1 MPYGEDPQSITGK
14 IREFFRANPDEY
26 LTKEDIV
33 TKFGFTR
40 NQVNRAMDSLK
51 ARGMIDST
59 YVYRIKK

>member
-14 IREFFRANPDEY
+14 IREFFRVNPDEY

-33 TKFGFTR
+33 TKFGLTKK
-40 NQVNRAMDSLK
+40 QVDRAMDFLK
-51 ARGMIDST
+51 AKGMIDST